1 MPKKFDKW
9 VSEIKKSVRKS
20 HPKWSEKKVES
31 VAYATARDMWK
42 KKYGKDPLK

>member
-1 MPKKFDKW
+1 MPKKFDDLVKK
-9 VSEIKKSVRKS
+9 IKKSVRKA

-31 VAYATARDMWK
+31 VAYASARETWK